1 MPFLDGQEV
10 ATVGYPLA
18 VALERDRTRSF
29 LLSRYP
35 PGCCFGTVPA
45 LDEWIEV
52 EAPPETDP
60 LDPDVPVVVRGVL
73 EVGEDLDEL
82 GFARS
87 LYRMRAESVVLR

>member
-1 MPFLDGQEV
+1 M
-10 ATVGYPLA
+10 
-18 VALERDRTRSF
+18 
-29 LLSRYP
+29 
-35 PGCCFGTVPA
+35 
-45 LDEWIEV
+45 